1 MLAENGGDI
10 VKPNNANVSAVILAA
25 GNGSR
30 MGSDITKQRMC
41 LLGESVL
48 HRSVRMFSECDRIN
62 SIVAV
67 CRADELCW
75 AERELSDIKKP
86 CKLVIGGK
94 NRAESAKI
102 GFEAIPAEA
111 DFVAIHDGAR
121 CLVTP
126 EIIEKVLDAA
136 LTHGAATAATPVTDT
151 LKSVDSF
158 LKISKTVPRDSL
170 YAAGTPQIFSTKLY
184 KKALLSVTDTEN
196 ITDDNML
203 LETIGERVVCVDIG
217 RENIKITTPADVSYA
232 EYFLGKRENMVEYR
246 TGHGYDVHRLVSER
260 PLILGGVNIPSELGL
275 LGHSDADVL
284 THAIMDSL
292 LGASGL
298 GDIGRHFPDT
308 SSEFKD
314 ISSLVLLESVAELL
328 LENGYSVL
336 NIDATVVLERPK
348 IASYIDLMK
357 ENIAKILGIEQG
369 RINIKATTEEGLG
382 FTGSGEGVAV
392 HAVAMLK
399 NKG

>member
-10 VKPNNANVSAVILAA
+10 VKANNANVSAVILAA

-30 MGSDITKQRMC
+30 MGSDVTKQRMN

-48 HRSVRMFSECDRIN
+48 HRSVRMFSECDRVN

-67 CRADELCW
+67 CRADELGW

-86 CKLVIGGK
+86 CKVVIGGK

-102 GFEAIPAEA
+102 GFEAIPLEA

-126 EIIEKVLDAA
+126 EIIEMVLDAA
-136 LTHGAATAATPVTDT
+136 FTHGAATAATPVTDT
-151 LKSVDSF
+151 LKSVDSC

-170 YAAGTPQIFSTKLY
+170 YAAGTPQIFSIKLY
-184 KKALLSVTDTEN
+184 KKALLNVKDTKN

-203 LETIGERVVCVDIG
+203 LEAIGERVVCVDTG

-232 EYFLGKRENMVEYR
+232 EYVLRKRENMVEYKI
-246 TGHGYDVHRLVSER
+246 GHGYDVHRLVPER

-284 THAIMDSL
+284 THAIIDSL
-292 LGASGL
+292 LGAAAL
-298 GDIGRHFPDT
+298 GDIGRHFPDS
-308 SSEFKD
+308 SSEFKG
-314 ISSLVLLESVAELL
+314 ISSLVLLGRVADLL
-328 LENGYSVL
+328 TENGYSVS
-336 NIDATVVLERPK
+336 NIDATIVLQRPK
-348 IASYIDLMK
+348 IASYIDSMR
-357 ENIAKILGIEQG
+357 ENIATILGIEQG
-369 RINIKATTEEGLG
+369 RINIKATTEEGLS
-382 FTGSGEGVAV
+382 FTGSGEGAAA
-392 HAVAMLK
+392 HALAMLK
-399 NKG
+399 K